1 MKKRLCY
8 NSTVPQWVED
18 SVNAEYWKGEK
29 YMKYCPYCGADL
41 PDSAASF
48 CTECGKR
55 LSPAKAAPEKEKAK
69 DAVGRKGVG
78 KKRDALPAK
87 LQKHSDYGDETP
99 PSSKA
104 DGYDGYY
111 DDVLPS
117 DAGKLGDE
125 IDTGLI
131 KKVTAV
137 IGAMLLIIVLC
148 VVAMYLL

>member
-1 MKKRLCY
+1 MGR
-8 NSTVPQWVED
+8 ED

-41 PDSAASF
+41 PDRAVSF
-48 CTECGKR
+48 CAECGKR
-55 LSPAKAAPEKEKAK
+55 LSPAKAAPEKKKAK
-69 DAVGRKGVG
+69 DAVGRKGAG
-78 KKRDALPAK
+78 KKQGVLSDKSRKRSDNRDAP
-87 LQKHSDYGDETP
+87 T

-117 DAGKLGDE
+117 DAGKLGEE

>member
-1 MKKRLCY
+1 
-8 NSTVPQWVED
+8 
-18 SVNAEYWKGEK
+18 
-29 YMKYCPYCGADL
+29 MKYCPYCGADL
-41 PDSAASF
+41 PDRAVSF

-55 LSPAKAAPEKEKAK
+55 LSQVKNIQKN
-69 DAVGRKGVG
+69 RKTNGVVVG
-78 KKRDALPAK
+78 KDVEKKRGTLPPK
-87 LQKHSDYGDETP
+87 LRKNSDSGDRST

-117 DAGKLGDE
+117 DAGKLGEE

-131 KKVTAV
+131 KKVAVV
-137 IGAMLLIIVLC
+137 IGVMLLIIVLC